1 MRRGVRRSWRLTAA
15 SKLAVAEV
23 AGVVRYVRDSCLFVP
38 PTCHLHIPAPPPIPR
53 CGALHFRPAPL
64 ECLMRFRRLRMQL
77 DRRGSCSEGGA
88 VLCPEEQERLS
99 SRAVFLR
106 FFRYN
111 RGHVASRA
119 PTLCLITFFS
129 EVSFT
134 PAPPTLP
141 SSCHCSA
148 FAARFLEGVD
158 LQRIRMED
166 VRSSS
171 RLLQVQVYPR

>member
-1 MRRGVRRSWRLTAA
+1 
-15 SKLAVAEV
+15 
-23 AGVVRYVRDSCLFVP
+23 
-38 PTCHLHIPAPPPIPR
+38 
-53 CGALHFRPAPL
+53 
-64 ECLMRFRRLRMQL
+64 MRFRRLRMQL

-119 PTLCLITFFS
+119 PTLCLIAFFS

-134 PAPPTLP
+134 PAPPTLA
-141 SSCHCSA
+141 SSGSSSQSCHCSA